1 MRSTKTL
8 EKLESAGFQRDSGL
22 VVPES
27 STGLVMPNGM
37 PVPKAL
43 EFEVREHTYFAVEF
57 AEKGADIIY
66 HFWPPSNGDNFCEV
80 FSECLEIGFQ
90 EILPESADVRA
101 TYTDQTESA
110 VLLRFSEAEGKLSQ
124 EDVPPRARETYFVR
138 VVGGTEYPL
147 ADIFLKGR
155 VFLSIEKAIKEKS

>member
-8 EKLESAGFQRDSGL
+8 AKLESAVSQGGSGL
-22 VVPES
+22 VVPPAS
-27 STGLVMPNGM
+27 GGLVMPNGM

-43 EFEVREHTYFAVEF
+43 EFEVREFTYFAVEF
-57 AEKGADIIY
+57 AEKGKDIIY
-66 HFWPPSNGDNFCEV
+66 HFWPPHNGDDFCEE
-80 FSECLEIGFQ
+80 FSECLEAGFQ
-90 EILPESADVRA
+90 ETLPESADVRA
-101 TYTDQTESA
+101 TYTDRDESA
-110 VLLRFSEAEGKLSQ
+110 VLLRFGEADDKISP

-155 VFLSIEKAIKEKS
+155 VFLNIEKAITEKR